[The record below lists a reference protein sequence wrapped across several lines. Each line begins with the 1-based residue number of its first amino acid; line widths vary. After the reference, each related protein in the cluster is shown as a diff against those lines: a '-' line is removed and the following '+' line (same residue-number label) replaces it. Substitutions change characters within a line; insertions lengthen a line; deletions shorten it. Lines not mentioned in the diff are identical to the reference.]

1 MLAPIDV
8 FKIQY
13 QQSRHKQQQ
22 FLTLR
27 LHTLPVN
34 LMAYIPPHMRRS
46 KDVRRASPI
55 PETLQP
61 QFQRNI
67 NLRASTS
74 HKNKG
79 EIISEWFAVGLDD
92 DGQFPPNIHLKP
104 LPLKHVERKNGEKPL
119 VLVNSVAT
127 EEDSKLERTCSISP
141 WEIIAENIQ
150 QELFFTFDYLRNEMD
165 DQGSEKIKPTLVA
178 RLGKFLFY
186 GSHSMALESVNK
198 IQVEEDILRQLKR
211 SMYTNIPSSFMEI
224 IIDEVVPVI
233 GVDFEGEKD
242 VYVVKLSDNTRPDAT
257 ISCKCSV
264 KGNKKLRLYKA
275 GFVLPRVLSSHAN
288 LTYYMLDMVE
298 LNPVRQM
305 VIDVSCLDRNLDLR
319 LMVCTK
325 KILTTLTDDEKSSIS
340 DLINSAVL
348 DSDMKGGLRWPLGA
362 SSGGRFSVIGT
373 WHTVT
378 KAYKSSSFRL
388 KVRDADRFDFKRGS
402 GEAAREIYLKLKR
415 IVSEIQASSF
425 TGLVQSSP
433 SSISDIRVELLTLN
447 ASPSTLSYTVDERH
461 SLSCAKFQDSCLCSS
476 CAKFQDS
483 CICSC
488 DAVPEPGAETDSIC
502 NMLRDSLRLIWE
514 KFLL

>member
-1 MLAPIDV
+1 
-8 FKIQY
+8 
-13 QQSRHKQQQ
+13 
-22 FLTLR
+22 
-27 LHTLPVN
+27 
-34 LMAYIPPHMRRS
+34 MRRS
-46 KDVRRASPI
+46 KGVRRASPI

-61 QFQRNI
+61 RFQRNI

-74 HKNKG
+74 HKNKT
-79 EIISEWFAVGLDD
+79 EIISKWFAVGLDD
-92 DGQFPPNIHLKP
+92 DGQFPHNIHLKP

-150 QELFFTFDYLRNEMD
+150 QELFFSFDFLRNEMD
-165 DQGSEKIKPTLVA
+165 DQGSEKMKPTLVA
-178 RLGKFLFY
+178 RLGKFLFH

-233 GVDFEGEKD
+233 GVDFEEEKD
-242 VYVVKLSDNTRPDAT
+242 VYAVKLSDNTRPDAT

-264 KGNKKLRLYKA
+264 MGNKKLRLYKA
-275 GFVLPRVLSSHAN
+275 GFVQPRVLSSHAN
-288 LTYYMLDMVE
+288 LTYYMVE

-319 LMVCTK
+319 LMLCTK
-325 KILTTLTDDEKSSIS
+325 KILTTLTDDEKSSIR
-340 DLINSAVL
+340 DLINSAVV

-362 SSGGRFSVIGT
+362 SSDGRFSVIGT

-388 KVRDADRFDFKRGS
+388 KVRDADRFDFKSGS
-402 GEAAREIYLKLKR
+402 GAAAREIYLKLKR
-415 IVSEIQASSF
+415 IVSEIQ
-425 TGLVQSSP
+425 
-433 SSISDIRVELLTLN
+433 
-447 ASPSTLSYTVDERH
+447 
-461 SLSCAKFQDSCLCSS
+461 
-476 CAKFQDS
+476 
-483 CICSC
+483 
-488 DAVPEPGAETDSIC
+488 EPGAETDSIC